1 LKTELQI
8 NKNDFT
14 PGTAEDDLRVD
25 HLCKRLLMNF
35 YNALLA
41 DGLSPDEATELA
53 NGADYF
59 IRDFVVDFKSL
70 NLFAAQ
76 PGIVRQFAGNWYI
89 VNTLEPDI
97 RQLARHL
104 SGIKAFY
111 RFLCDQQLI
120 SADYLNTI
128 EKECDDLA
136 CYGSRIDSFWKIEGD
151 GYLAWER
158 ECSLKES
165 RTPARLTGE
174 DYGRALE
181 RYSGKT

>member
-14 PGTAEDDLRVD
+14 PGTMEDDLRLD
-25 HLCKRLLMNF
+25 FLCKRLLMSF
-35 YNALLA
+35 YNTLLA
-41 DGLSPDEATELA
+41 DELSPEEATALA

-70 NLFAAQ
+70 NLFAEQ

-111 RFLCDQQLI
+111 RFVRDQRLI
-120 SADYLNTI
+120 SADYLHAI

-136 CYGSRIDSFWKIEGD
+136 FYESRIDSFWEIEGD

-165 RTPARLTGE
+165 RPPAGH
-174 DYGRALE
+174 A
-181 RYSGKT
+181 